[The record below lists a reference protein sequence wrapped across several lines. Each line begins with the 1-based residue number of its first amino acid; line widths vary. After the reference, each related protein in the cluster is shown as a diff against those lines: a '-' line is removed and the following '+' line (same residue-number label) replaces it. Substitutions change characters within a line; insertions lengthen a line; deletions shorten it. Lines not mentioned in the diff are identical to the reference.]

1 LSRFIPDWFA
11 YEVRAA
17 LYRFAGCSVARWVQ
31 FCGALEILPGHG
43 GGARLV
49 AVGERAS
56 LAPHC
61 TLVAE
66 APIHI
71 GARVGFGPYVRIVA
85 RRVAEPNDADAG
97 GRIGPVSIGDGAVL
111 MTGVTIAPGVTIGAG
126 AVIAAGAL
134 VRDDVPP
141 NAFVGGIPARVIRM
155 LTDAAPER

>member
-1 LSRFIPDWFA
+1 
-11 YEVRAA
+11 
-17 LYRFAGCSVARWVQ
+17 
-31 FCGALEILPGHG
+31 
-43 GGARLV
+43 
-49 AVGERAS
+49 
-56 LAPHC
+56 
-61 TLVAE
+61 
-66 APIHI
+66 
-71 GARVGFGPYVRIVA
+71 VRIVA